1 MGNIY
6 SSDGKLGV
14 NFDRKTTD
22 PEHKVGTVVKLL
34 SNFASV
40 QGKFAMYIKANG
52 VIGNS
57 TYATVALTSVSCL
70 ATSVDGGA
78 GTAYFRNG
86 SVAFAA
92 NEYGWLMCVKTAIP
106 QGTNS

>member
-14 NFDRKTTD
+14 AFDRKTTS
-22 PEHKVGTVVKLL
+22 PEHKVGTVIKLL
-34 SNFASV
+34 SNYPSV
-40 QGKFAMYIKANG
+40 QGKFAMYVKASG

-57 TYATVALTSVSCL
+57 LYATVALSSISCL

-78 GTAYFRNG
+78 GTTYFRNG
-86 SVAFAA
+86 SVAFADG
-92 NEYGWLMCVKTAIP
+92 EYGWLMCVKTAIP